1 LAGWML
7 PSVVEKVICV
17 PECGGV
23 PEASITCATIFA
35 VALIGNAVASA
46 TSVIV
51 DPDGASKG
59 TFWQPFRMNGR
70 KASAAHTGATRR
82 KRANMRAINILIPM
96 RLRGQATRQAGYAM
110 AVLLVAMS
118 VMAVMLTV
126 ALPVWKQAS
135 QREKEEELVF
145 RGKQYAHAIG
155 LFQRKYANAYPPNFD
170 VLVTERFLRKKYKDP
185 ITNDDFAPILAGQ
198 NTGNTQPG
206 GRGATG
212 ATGGNAGPSLQPAPA
227 GAQPPNVGGRGGT
240 ATPGGPVGGIM
251 GVTSKSKEQS
261 IRLYNGRSHYNEWQF
276 VYVAAVQAPGAGGAP
291 GAPGAGQRGG
301 QGGPQTNPMGPGPIG
316 GQRGGRGG
324 NGPGRGGPGG
334 PGGPGGQPNRG
345 GPGTF
350 NPFQPNNPQQPILPG
365 RGRG

>member
-1 LAGWML
+1 M
-7 PSVVEKVICV
+7 K
-17 PECGGV
+17 
-23 PEASITCATIFA
+23 T
-35 VALIGNAVASA
+35 
-46 TSVIV
+46 
-51 DPDGASKG
+51 
-59 TFWQPFRMNGR
+59 
-70 KASAAHTGATRR
+70 
-82 KRANMRAINILIPM
+82 INILIPM
-96 RLRGQATRQAGYAM
+96 RLRGQASQSRGYAM

-118 VMAVMLTV
+118 IMAVMLTV
-126 ALPVWKQAS
+126 AMPVWRQAT

-170 VLVTERFLRKKYKDP
+170 VLVNERFLRKKYKDP
-185 ITNDDFAPILAGQ
+185 ITNDDFSPILAGQ
-198 NTGNTQPG
+198 NTGGTQPAG
-206 GRGATG
+206 GRGAPGGG
-212 ATGGNAGPSLQPAPA
+212 AAASQPVTTLSTNPQ
-227 GAQPPNVGGRGGT
+227 QPTNVGGRGGT

-251 GVTSKSKEQS
+251 GVTSKSKDQS

-291 GAPGAGQRGG
+291 GGTGQRGG
-301 QGGPQTNPMGPGPIG
+301 QQGGSQFNPNGGPGPIG

-324 NGPGRGGPGG
+324 QGNGPGRGGPFG

-350 NPFQPNNPQQPILPG
+350 NPFQPTTPQQPITAP